1 MGLSYEA
8 VPILWHFAFDFWLSG
23 RVPVISVQST
33 RVSESQSYSA
43 QRLLTAPGK
52 GRLGEIPMDSKCFIN
67 FKTLHFNFK

>member
-33 RVSESQSYSA
+33 RVPE
-43 QRLLTAPGK
+43 LFHTTVT
-52 GRLGEIPMDSKCFIN
+52 DSSRKRENRRNPNGFEM
-67 FKTLHFNFK
+67 FHQF